1 MPLVPLNIPAGQ
13 FRNGT
18 DLQAQGRWRDGSL
31 VRWHE
36 GAMMPVG
43 GWRQRGTVD
52 ITGTVRGML
61 SWRDNSQN
69 RYIAMG
75 VHDGLFVMEEDNSV
89 FDITPVGFTSGRVDA
104 SVNSGYGGGLYGR
117 ETYGTPRQD
126 SFSLLSPTTWALDT
140 WGEYLV
146 GCTSDD
152 GKLYEWQLNTA
163 SPAAVIAN
171 APVGNRSLVVTEER
185 FLFALGAGS
194 NPRKVQWCDKENNTD
209 WTPAATNE
217 AGDFDLQSNGELVA
231 GIRTRGET
239 LLLTTTDAHVARYQ
253 GPPFVFGFE
262 RVGTSCGLIGP
273 RAVAS
278 IDGGVVWMGQRGFHI
293 YTGGAVQDMPC
304 EVSDYVFSSINR
316 DQLTKVYAVVNSA
329 WREIWWFYPSG
340 DGIECDRYVAYDY
353 GENIWITGN
362 IERTAGVD
370 SGTFR
375 QPMWIDPDG
384 VLYEHE
390 TGNQYDGSPVFIES
404 GPFSIGAGEN
414 IMRVTSLIPD
424 ERNQGDVTATFK
436 SRYYPN
442 GEETTHGPYT
452 METPTPVRFSGRQ
465 IRMRIDGAANSDWRV
480 GVMRI
485 DAISGGKR

>member
-1 MPLVPLNIPAGQ
+1 MALLPLEIPPGQ

-18 DLQAQGRWRDGSL
+18 DLQAHDRWRDGSL

-52 ITGTVRGML
+52 IAGVVRGMV
-61 SWRDNSQN
+61 SWRDNDLN

-75 VHDGLFVMEEDNSV
+75 AHDSLLVMESDNSI

-104 SVNSGYGGGLYGR
+104 SVNSGFGGGLYGR

-126 SFSLLSPTTWALDT
+126 SFSLLDPTTWALDT

-146 GCTSDD
+146 GCTPDD

-163 SPAAVIAN
+163 TPAAVIAN
-171 APVGNRSLVVTEER
+171 APVNNFSLVVTEER
-185 FLFALGAGS
+185 FLFALGAGG
-194 NPRKVQWCDKENNTD
+194 NPRKIQWCDKENNTE

-217 AGDFDLQSNGELVA
+217 AGDFEVQSSGELLT

-239 LLLTTTDAHVARYQ
+239 LLLTTTDCHVARYQ

-278 IDGGVVWMGQRGFHI
+278 IDAGVVWMGRRGFHI

-304 EVSDYVFSSINR
+304 EVSDYVFSSINQ

-340 DGIECDRYVAYDY
+340 DGTECDRYVAYDY
-353 GENIWITGN
+353 GENIWMTGN
-362 IERTAGVD
+362 IERTSGVD

-375 QPMWIDPDG
+375 QPMWIAPDG

-390 TGNQYDGSPVFIES
+390 TGNQYEGSPVFIES
-404 GPFSIGAGEN
+404 GPFSIDAGDN

-424 ERNQGDVTATFK
+424 ERNQGDVAVTFK
-436 SRYYPN
+436 TRYYPN
-442 GEETTHGPYT
+442 GEETAHGPYT
-452 METPTPVRFSGRQ
+452 MDTPTPVRFSGRQ
-465 IRMRIDGAANSDWRV
+465 VRMRIDGTSNSDWRV
-480 GVMRI
+480 GIMRI
-485 DAISGGKR
+485 DAVSGGKR